1 MPGGRTYYFYKVF
14 RRTIIQF
21 LDMFNDIQVARYD
34 SNGTQTGTILVPL
47 KYGPKEKA
55 YYWLKEYSTEEKLPI
70 MTVNL
75 MSIDFDSARM
85 VNKNQTVVQSQ
96 DIEARTETYFPNPV
110 PYNLMLNLNIW
121 ALHMVDIDQ
130 IIEQILP
137 YFNNYT
143 MMRVHIPE
151 LGAYLENKVI
161 FSSAVPDI
169 MDEWGEEDWRVLK
182 WTLTFTVQM
191 YMFRPLSGETDG
203 KLIDKIMARIYTTRT
218 ALETETETTFTSGAS
233 GNYDEAVYL
242 EGIGVDETAKVLYNY
257 EIFPKNGR

>member
-96 DIEARTETYFPNPV
+96 DVEAITETYFPNPV

-191 YMFRPLSGETDG
+191 YMFRPLSSETDG

-218 ALETETETTFTSGAS
+218 AMETETETTFTSGAS
-233 GNYDEAVYL
+233 GNYDEAIYL
-242 EGIGVDETAKVLYNY
+242 EGTGIDETAQVLYNY